1 MINENIIED
10 NNNNEDINSNID
22 SYFDEFDEK
31 ISNIRSLIGNLNKK
45 NNDSFVEDEEGNN
58 TKIKNLINSINE
70 RDYIIQEFENLFKE
84 IFDQILLY
92 KTQNIDLK
100 LFLSEYKR
108 KNRLLSTKNY
118 EKEKDKEEEEEI
130 EENLLN
136 DNQTKLKGKKKENNL
151 NQIYIN
157 EIESLNKELNNL
169 DNQIKTDQENYKT
182 NMEIIQNKV
191 SNIEKFILNQ
201 NK

>member
-45 NNDSFVEDEEGNN
+45 NNDSFVEDEEEKNV
-58 TKIKNLINSINE
+58 KIQNLINSIIE

-84 IFDQILLY
+84 IFDQILFY

-118 EKEKDKEEEEEI
+118 EKEKDKEEEEEEEEEEKEEI
-130 EENLLN
+130 EEN
-136 DNQTKLKGKKKENNL
+136 
-151 NQIYIN
+151 
-157 EIESLNKELNNL
+157 
-169 DNQIKTDQENYKT
+169 
-182 NMEIIQNKV
+182 
-191 SNIEKFILNQ
+191 
-201 NK
+201 